1 MIGSS
6 YVQIGKVGKAHGLT
20 GTLKFI
26 VDERYLE
33 DFMETEA
40 VFLEIKGKKVPFFM
54 EEVREGNDML
64 VKLEEVDTPE
74 AAQALSGTPVFMRAE
89 DLLPEVARET
99 SAELQYERY
108 IGYTILDTFLGE
120 VGVIQ
125 DIIALPQQYMATL
138 EVDGKEVLIPMHPHF
153 IKKIDESTKVVL
165 MELPE
170 GILEL

>member
-6 YVQIGKVGKAHGLT
+6 YVQIGKVGKPHGLT

-26 VDERYLE
+26 IDERYVE
-33 DFMETEA
+33 DFVENEA
-40 VFLEIKGKKVPFFM
+40 IFLEIKGKKVPFFM

-74 AAQALSGTPVFMRAE
+74 AAQALSGTPVFLRSE

-108 IGYTILDTFLGE
+108 IGYTILDAFLGE
-120 VGVIQ
+120 IGVIQ
-125 DIIALPQQYMATL
+125 DIIALPQQFMATL
-138 EVDGKEVLIPMHPHF
+138 EVAGKEVLIPMHPHF
-153 IKKIDESTKVVL
+153 IKKIDDGTKVVM